1 MKPLL
6 NCFRNDFWII
16 VSFSCKGLFE
26 NTTTFIGEIKQRKK
40 YREREIERDDIIID
54 KDNNKEWNEC

>member
-1 MKPLL
+1 LKPLL
-6 NCFRNDFWII
+6 NWYRNDLWII

-40 YREREIERDDIIID
+40 YRERDRERDDIITD
-54 KDNNKEWNEC
+54 KDNNKE